1 MDSLS
6 LEQVAPGYILR
17 ALLRWTQ
24 QPWTSM
30 KETRV
35 GDGGIVLVNVI
46 FDFWYM
52 VESTLWDMGMAMPP
66 N

>member
-1 MDSLS
+1 
-6 LEQVAPGYILR
+6 
-17 ALLRWTQ
+17 
-24 QPWTSM
+24 M